1 MEKHSLPTVDEV
13 FRDGLQK
20 AAAKEEPLTL
30 DSITSSSSESDG
42 RLSISDLKP
51 GGIERQERRQTG
63 LDPTLVE
70 SVKQQAAALEQ
81 RARQTLENAKQ
92 EAKVIRKEAREKGY
106 AEGMAE
112 AEKMAKEELVPL
124 LTNIRD
130 TQKRLSK
137 LKNVILKQ
145 NEVEII
151 DLSLEI
157 ARKVIGSEMAL
168 NPAMVAG
175 VIKTALDKVDLSER
189 ITVKINPV
197 EYEHLMKSVPEYLKD
212 VWIVADSNVSKGGA
226 LIETDSGT
234 FDARIEAQMDEIE
247 SSLKKDIVEE

>member
-1 MEKHSLPTVDEV
+1 M
-13 FRDGLQK
+13 
-20 AAAKEEPLTL
+20 
-30 DSITSSSSESDG
+30 
-42 RLSISDLKP
+42 
-51 GGIERQERRQTG
+51 
-63 LDPTLVE
+63 
-70 SVKQQAAALEQ
+70 
-81 RARQTLENAKQ
+81 
-92 EAKVIRKEAREKGY
+92 IRKEAHEKGY

-137 LKNVILKQ
+137 LKNIILKQ
-145 NEVEII
+145 NEIEII

-175 VIKTALDKVDLSER
+175 VIKTALEKVDLSER

-197 EYEHLMKSVPEYLKD
+197 EYEHLMKSVPDYLKD
-212 VWIVADSNVSKGGA
+212 VWIVADSNVPKGGA

-234 FDARIEAQMDEIE
+234 FDARIEAQMEEIE
-247 SSLKKDIVEE
+247 NNLKKDIVEE